1 MDMWAM
7 MDHLNSFVD
16 DSDPDTSF
24 TQIEHALQTAERIRA
39 DGHPEWMIVTGF
51 IHDAGKALASIHGL
65 PQWAVVGDTF
75 PVGCAFSDAII
86 FPELFANNPDRL
98 HPVYST
104 PNGIYETGCGLANV
118 HLSFGHDEY
127 LYHVIKDDSL
137 LPEPALAMIRYHS
150 FYAWHREG
158 AYGHLTNA
166 HDREMLPWVQMFNP
180 YDLYSKGDARPDA
193 RKLEPYYRELVRQYF
208 PRPLTW

>member
-1 MDMWAM
+1 
-7 MDHLNSFVD
+7 
-16 DSDPDTSF
+16 
-24 TQIEHALQTAERIRA
+24 
-39 DGHPEWMIVTGF
+39 
-51 IHDAGKALASIHGL
+51 
-65 PQWAVVGDTF
+65 VGDTF

-104 PNGIYETGCGLANV
+104 PNGIYEIGCGLANV

-166 HDREMLPWVQMFNP
+166 HDREMLPWVQTFNP